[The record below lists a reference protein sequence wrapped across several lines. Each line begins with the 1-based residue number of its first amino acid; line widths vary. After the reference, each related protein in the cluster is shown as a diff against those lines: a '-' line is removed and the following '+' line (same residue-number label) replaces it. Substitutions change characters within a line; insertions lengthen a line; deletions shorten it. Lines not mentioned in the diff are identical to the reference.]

1 MTYLGGE
8 ESITSGESFSHGLA
22 ARIPPPLIL
31 RVRRATDIA
40 PCVLAEGFTIDE
52 LLPINKG
59 YGA

>member
-40 PCVLAEGFTIDE
+40 PGVQVIEDMMFRLVGAEGFED
-52 LLPINKG
+52 
-59 YGA
+59 